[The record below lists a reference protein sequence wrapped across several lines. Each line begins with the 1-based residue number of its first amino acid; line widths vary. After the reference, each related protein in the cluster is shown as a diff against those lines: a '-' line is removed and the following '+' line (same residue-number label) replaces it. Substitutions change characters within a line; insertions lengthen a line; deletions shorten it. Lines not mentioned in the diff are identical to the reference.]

1 MAASSPERS
10 PRRRGPTPRWSVL
23 SVRIV
28 SLDYYMALPLPGFYF
43 SYSHFHGEVPVI
55 RIYGSTPAG
64 QKTCLHIHL
73 LRISFSDDFKLSIE
87 CVLASVLSVSDA
99 VKMSFHFFMCLAQR
113 TFITSKKVSALEKAL
128 QDGAVLNRVFQ
139 PYESHIPY
147 LLHFLID
154 YNLYGM
160 GYVHVTDFK
169 FRPPLPDDFHPK
181 SSPHSKVD
189 CSTESGHKELEYFR
203 LLEEAK
209 PVDMGRP
216 LWDAVLRSFLHESSE
231 QISVERNNQCPVS
244 SSAAQRTTS
253 QLFEEHEKR
262 VDAEA
267 LVLLSWL
274 ASSQAAEEPTTDD
287 ELISYRSSVRL
298 DESSSLSN
306 NIPRLDG
313 SSDENQEVPQEDG
326 GAMPTEKEPSASFMS
341 RTGKNSHATTDN
353 TDRESFC
360 RTGEHD
366 PLCDSVRDLMR
377 RRISFRF

>member
-128 QDGAVLNRVFQ
+128 QIYINN
-139 PYESHIPY
+139 
-147 LLHFLID
+147 D
-154 YNLYGM
+154 YTY
-160 GYVHVTDFK
+160 FK

-313 SSDENQEVPQEDG
+313 SSDENQEVPQEDDAFAQKPLMKNEVLCCLEG
-326 GAMPTEKEPSASFMS
+326 FSAGSEPPQSSKLGFVDTPPFFNRKAEA
-341 RTGKNSHATTDN
+341 N
-353 TDRESFC
+353 
-360 RTGEHD
+360 
-366 PLCDSVRDLMR
+366 
-377 RRISFRF
+377 

>member
-87 CVLASVLSVSDA
+87 CVLASVLSVLPFLYVPCTEDL
-99 VKMSFHFFMCLAQR
+99 HN
-113 TFITSKKVSALEKAL
+113 IEK
-128 QDGAVLNRVFQ
+128 
-139 PYESHIPY
+139 
-147 LLHFLID
+147 
-154 YNLYGM
+154 
-160 GYVHVTDFK
+160 DFK

-313 SSDENQEVPQEDG
+313 SSDENQEVPQEDDAFAQKPLMKNEVLCCLEG
-326 GAMPTEKEPSASFMS
+326 FSAGSEPPQSSKLGFVDTPPFFNRKAEA
-341 RTGKNSHATTDN
+341 N
-353 TDRESFC
+353 
-360 RTGEHD
+360 
-366 PLCDSVRDLMR
+366 
-377 RRISFRF
+377 